1 MNWEVKTMRSVTSYF
16 NRDLLRGALLRTWP
30 LWAAYTLIWLFLL
43 PVTLFIHLSDRHIV
57 YSRPTLSYELLNTGL
72 SSGVM
77 MAAVFGI
84 FFAMA
89 MFAYLTSPRA
99 TNGMHAMPIRREG
112 LFLTHYLAGLFCQVV
127 TLLVSFALAA
137 LVTAAFGVFDGYAVG
152 TGLLLCVLLVLFF
165 YSFGVLCMVCVGQIL
180 AGAVFYGI
188 LNFLFVGMEA
198 LLRSFAGNFLYGYDG
213 RSSAFSTAPL
223 SPLVEIVRSL
233 SVVYVYDDAGTR
245 FGTSYYSMTYDG
257 IDPIG
262 PIGVRVFGLGTLA
275 AYAAA
280 GLVLAALALLLYR
293 KRRSEMTGNTV
304 AIGWLRPVFKYGVA
318 LCSAFSLGQLLSY
331 FVFELTDSTYTAGAL
346 IGTIACM
353 IFAGLIGY
361 YAAEMLLKKSF
372 RVFKTSW
379 KGALATSAVLILI
392 GLSFPLDLTGYQ
404 TRVPEQSDIVSATVN
419 LYGGNVSGS
428 FDLSGQESIALLRD
442 AHCAVIT
449 DKARQTEYNRRYV
462 PFDGDTC
469 TLRIT
474 YELADG
480 TELFRT
486 YDLSIDEAL
495 LSDPSSP
502 ESTLTKLANCTEIT
516 RARVLGGWVPD
527 NLEELRITGGY
538 LNCSYYSDGK
548 YSHSQEAELNAAQ
561 ANSAFTALMQ
571 DCAAGSIESADL
583 FTADENDCEY
593 YLSLE
598 LWYFDPS
605 DNEVRAS
612 AATHAGEDL
621 YNGSFYLRVTPGMVS
636 TLRVLRGLDLIELP

>member
-1 MNWEVKTMRSVTSYF
+1 MRSVTSYF
-16 NRDLLRGALLRTWP
+16 NRELLRGALQRTWP
-30 LWAAYTLIWLFLL
+30 LWAAYTLIWLLLL
-43 PVTLFIHLSDRHIV
+43 PVTLFIRLSDRHIV
-57 YSRPTLSYELLNTGL
+57 YSRPTLSYELLSTGL
-72 SSGVM
+72 PSGAM

-89 MFAYLTSPRA
+89 MFAYLTNSRA

-152 TGLLLCVLLVLFF
+152 MGLLLCVLLVLFF

-188 LNFLFVGMEA
+188 LNFLFVGMEV

-223 SPLVEIVRSL
+223 SPPVEIASSL
-233 SVVYVYDDAGTR
+233 SVSYV
-245 FGTSYYSMTYDG
+245 YDG

-262 PIGVRVFGLGTLA
+262 VRVFHLGTFA

-404 TRVPEQSDIVSATVN
+404 SRVPEQSDIVSATVD

-428 FDLSGQESIALLRD
+428 FNLSGQESIALLRD

-469 TLRIT
+469 MLRIT

-480 TELFRT
+480 TELFRS
-486 YDLSIDEAL
+486 YDLSTDEAL

-502 ESTLTKLANCTEIT
+502 ESALTKLANCTEIT

-527 NLEELRITGGY
+527 HLEELRITGGY

-548 YSHSQEAELNAAQ
+548 YSHNEEAELNAAQ

-571 DCAAGSIESADL
+571 DCDAGSIESADL
-583 FTADENDCEY
+583 FAAEEDDCEY

-605 DNEVRAS
+605 DSEARAS
-612 AATHAGEDL
+612 ATKHTGEEL
-621 YNGSFYLRVTPGMVS
+621 YNGSFYLRVTPDMVS
-636 TLRVLRGLDLIELP
+636 TLRALRGLNLIELP

>member
-1 MNWEVKTMRSVTSYF
+1 MRSVTSYF
-16 NRDLLRGALLRTWP
+16 NRELLRGALQRTWP
-30 LWAAYTLIWLFLL
+30 LWAAYTLIWLLLL
-43 PVTLFIHLSDRHIV
+43 PVTLFIRLSDRHIV
-57 YSRPTLSYELLNTGL
+57 YSRPTLSYELLSTGL
-72 SSGVM
+72 PSGAM

-89 MFAYLTSPRA
+89 MFAYLTNPRA

-152 TGLLLCVLLVLFF
+152 MGLLLCVLLVLFF

-188 LNFLFVGMEA
+188 LNFLFVGMEV

-223 SPLVEIVRSL
+223 SPPVEIASSL
-233 SVVYVYDDAGTR
+233 SVSYV
-245 FGTSYYSMTYDG
+245 YDG

-262 PIGVRVFGLGTLA
+262 VRVFHLGTFA

-404 TRVPEQSDIVSATVN
+404 SRVPEQSDIVSATVN
-419 LYGGNVSGS
+419 LYSGNVSGS
-428 FDLSGQESIALLRD
+428 FNLSGQESIALLRD
-442 AHCAVIT
+442 AHCAIIT

-469 TLRIT
+469 MLRIT

-480 TELFRT
+480 TELFRS

-502 ESTLTKLANCTEIT
+502 ESALTKLANCTEIT

-527 NLEELRITGGY
+527 HLEELRITGGY
-538 LNCSYYSDGK
+538 LNCSYYSDGE
-548 YSHSQEAELNAAQ
+548 YRHNQEAELNAAQ

-571 DCAAGSIESADL
+571 DCDAGSIESADL
-583 FTADENDCEY
+583 FAAEEDDCEY

-605 DNEVRAS
+605 DSEARAS
-612 AATHAGEDL
+612 ATKHTGEEL
-621 YNGSFYLRVTPGMVS
+621 YNGSFYLRVTPDMVS
-636 TLRVLRGLDLIELP
+636 TLRALRGLNLIELP

>member
-404 TRVPEQSDIVSATVN
+404 TRVPEQNDIVSATVN

-605 DNEVRAS
+605 DNEARAS
-612 AATHAGEDL
+612 AAAHAGEDL

>member
-1 MNWEVKTMRSVTSYF
+1 MRSVTSYF
-16 NRDLLRGALLRTWP
+16 NRELLRGALQRTWP
-30 LWAAYTLIWLFLL
+30 LWAAYTLIWLLLL
-43 PVTLFIHLSDRHIV
+43 PVTLFIRLSDRHIV

-72 SSGVM
+72 PTGVM

-89 MFAYLTSPRA
+89 MFAYLTNPRA

-152 TGLLLCVLLVLFF
+152 MGLLLCVLLVLFF

-188 LNFLFVGMEA
+188 LNFLFVGMEV

-223 SPLVEIVRSL
+223 SPPVEIASSL
-233 SVVYVYDDAGTR
+233 SVSYV
-245 FGTSYYSMTYDG
+245 YDG

-262 PIGVRVFGLGTLA
+262 VRVLYLGTFA

-428 FDLSGQESIALLRD
+428 FNLSGQESIALLRD

-462 PFDGDTC
+462 PFNGDTC

-480 TELFRT
+480 TELFRS
-486 YDLSIDEAL
+486 YDLSTDEAL

-502 ESTLTKLANCTEIT
+502 ESALTKLANCTEIT

-527 NLEELRITGGY
+527 HLEELRITGGY

-548 YSHSQEAELNAAQ
+548 YSHNEEAELNAAQ

-571 DCAAGSIESADL
+571 DCDAGSIESADL
-583 FTADENDCEY
+583 FAAEEDDCEY

-605 DNEVRAS
+605 DSEARAS
-612 AATHAGEDL
+612 ATKHTGEEL
-621 YNGSFYLRVTPGMVS
+621 YNGSFYLRVTPDMVS
-636 TLRVLRGLDLIELP
+636 TLRALRGLNLIELP

>member
-1 MNWEVKTMRSVTSYF
+1 MQSVTSYF
-16 NRDLLRGALLRTWP
+16 NRELLRGALQRTWP
-30 LWAAYTLIWLFLL
+30 LWAAYTLIWLLLL
-43 PVTLFIHLSDRHIV
+43 PVTIFIRLSDRHIV
-57 YSRPTLSYELLNTGL
+57 YSRPTLSYELLSTGL
-72 SSGVM
+72 PTGVM

-89 MFAYLTSPRA
+89 MFAYLTNPRA

-152 TGLLLCVLLVLFF
+152 MGLLLCVLLVLFF

-223 SPLVEIVRSL
+223 SPPVEIVSSL
-233 SVVYVYDDAGTR
+233 SVSYV
-245 FGTSYYSMTYDG
+245 YDG

-262 PIGVRVFGLGTLA
+262 VRVFYLGTFV

-428 FDLSGQESIALLRD
+428 FNLSGQESIALLRD

-462 PFDGDTC
+462 PFNGDTC

-480 TELFRT
+480 TELFRS

-502 ESTLTKLANCTEIT
+502 ESALTKLVNCTEIT

-548 YSHSQEAELNAAQ
+548 YSHNEEAELNAAQ

-571 DCAAGSIESADL
+571 DCDAGSIESADL
-583 FTADENDCEY
+583 FAAEEDDCEY

-605 DNEVRAS
+605 DSEARTS
-612 AATHAGEDL
+612 ATKHTGEEL
-621 YNGSFYLRVTPGMVS
+621 YNGSFYLRVTPDMVS
-636 TLRVLRGLDLIELP
+636 TLRALRELNLIELP

>member
-1 MNWEVKTMRSVTSYF
+1 MRSVTSYF
-16 NRDLLRGALLRTWP
+16 NRELLRGALQRTWP
-30 LWAAYTLIWLFLL
+30 LWAAYTLIWLLLL
-43 PVTLFIHLSDRHIV
+43 PVTIFIRLSDRHIV

-72 SSGVM
+72 PTGVM

-89 MFAYLTSPRA
+89 MFAYLTNPRA

-152 TGLLLCVLLVLFF
+152 MGLLLCVLLVLFF

-188 LNFLFVGMEA
+188 LNFLFVGMEV

-223 SPLVEIVRSL
+223 SPPVEIASSL
-233 SVVYVYDDAGTR
+233 SVSYV
-245 FGTSYYSMTYDG
+245 YDG

-262 PIGVRVFGLGTLA
+262 VRVFHLGTFA

-404 TRVPEQSDIVSATVN
+404 SRVPEQSDIVSATVD

-428 FDLSGQESIALLRD
+428 FNLSGQESIALLRD

-462 PFDGDTC
+462 PFNGDTC

-480 TELFRT
+480 TELFRS

-502 ESTLTKLANCTEIT
+502 ESALTKLANCTEIT

-527 NLEELRITGGY
+527 HLEELRITGGY

-571 DCAAGSIESADL
+571 DCDAGSIESADL
-583 FTADENDCEY
+583 FAAEEDDCEY

-605 DNEVRAS
+605 DSEARAS
-612 AATHAGEDL
+612 ATKHTGEEL
-621 YNGSFYLRVTPGMVS
+621 YNSSFYLRVTPDMVS
-636 TLRVLRGLDLIELP
+636 TLRALRGLNLIELP

>member
-1 MNWEVKTMRSVTSYF
+1 MRSVTSYF
-16 NRDLLRGALLRTWP
+16 NRELLRGALQRTWP
-30 LWAAYTLIWLFLL
+30 LWAAYTLIWLLLL
-43 PVTLFIHLSDRHIV
+43 PVTLFIRLSDRHIV
-57 YSRPTLSYELLNTGL
+57 YSRPTLSYELLSTGL
-72 SSGVM
+72 PSGVM

-89 MFAYLTSPRA
+89 MFAYLTNSRA

-152 TGLLLCVLLVLFF
+152 MGLLLCVLLVLFF

-188 LNFLFVGMEA
+188 LNFLFVGMEV

-223 SPLVEIVRSL
+223 SPPVEIASSL
-233 SVVYVYDDAGTR
+233 SVSYV
-245 FGTSYYSMTYDG
+245 YDG

-262 PIGVRVFGLGTLA
+262 VRVFHLGTFA

-318 LCSAFSLGQLLSY
+318 FCSAFSLGQLLSY

-404 TRVPEQSDIVSATVN
+404 SRVPEQSDIVSATVN

-428 FDLSGQESIALLRD
+428 FNLSGQESIALLRD

-469 TLRIT
+469 TIRIT

-480 TELFRT
+480 TELFRS
-486 YDLSIDEAL
+486 YDLSTDEAL

-502 ESTLTKLANCTEIT
+502 ESALTKLANCTEIT

-527 NLEELRITGGY
+527 HLEELRITGGY

-571 DCAAGSIESADL
+571 DCDAGSIESADL
-583 FTADENDCEY
+583 FAAEEDDCEY

-605 DNEVRAS
+605 DSEARAS
-612 AATHAGEDL
+612 ATKHTGEEL
-621 YNGSFYLRVTPGMVS
+621 YNGSFYLRVTPDMVS
-636 TLRVLRGLDLIELP
+636 TLRALRGLNLIELP

>member
-1 MNWEVKTMRSVTSYF
+1 MRSVTSYF
-16 NRDLLRGALLRTWP
+16 NRELLRGALQRTWP
-30 LWAAYTLIWLFLL
+30 LWAAYTLIWLLLL
-43 PVTLFIHLSDRHIV
+43 PVTLFIRLSDRHIV
-57 YSRPTLSYELLNTGL
+57 YSRPTLSYELLSTGL
-72 SSGVM
+72 PFGVM

-89 MFAYLTSPRA
+89 MFAYLTNSRA

-152 TGLLLCVLLVLFF
+152 MGLLLCVLLVLFF

-188 LNFLFVGMEA
+188 LNFLFVGMEV

-223 SPLVEIVRSL
+223 SPPVEIASSL
-233 SVVYVYDDAGTR
+233 SVSYV
-245 FGTSYYSMTYDG
+245 YDG

-262 PIGVRVFGLGTLA
+262 VRVLYLGTFA

-379 KGALATSAVLILI
+379 KGALATSAILILI

-404 TRVPEQSDIVSATVN
+404 TRVPEQSDIVSATVD

-428 FDLSGQESIALLRD
+428 FNLSGQESIALLRD

-469 TLRIT
+469 MLRIT

-480 TELFRT
+480 TELFRS

-502 ESTLTKLANCTEIT
+502 ESALTKLANCTEIT

-527 NLEELRITGGY
+527 HLEELRITGGY

-548 YSHSQEAELNAAQ
+548 YSHNEEAELNAAQ

-571 DCAAGSIESADL
+571 DCDAGSIESADL
-583 FTADENDCEY
+583 FAAEEDDCEY

-605 DNEVRAS
+605 DSEARAS
-612 AATHAGEDL
+612 AAAHAGEDL
-621 YNGSFYLRVTPGMVS
+621 YNGSFYLRVTPDMVS
-636 TLRVLRGLDLIELP
+636 TLRALRGLNLIELP

>member
-1 MNWEVKTMRSVTSYF
+1 MRSVTSYF
-16 NRDLLRGALLRTWP
+16 NRELLRGALQRTWP
-30 LWAAYTLIWLFLL
+30 LWAAYTLIWLLLL
-43 PVTLFIHLSDRHIV
+43 PVTLFIRLSDRHIV
-57 YSRPTLSYELLNTGL
+57 YSRPTLSYELLSTGL
-72 SSGVM
+72 PSGVM

-89 MFAYLTSPRA
+89 MFAYLTNSRA

-152 TGLLLCVLLVLFF
+152 MGLLLCVLLVLFF

-223 SPLVEIVRSL
+223 SPPVEIASSL
-233 SVVYVYDDAGTR
+233 SVSYV
-245 FGTSYYSMTYDG
+245 YDG

-262 PIGVRVFGLGTLA
+262 VRVFHLGTFA

-404 TRVPEQSDIVSATVN
+404 SRVPEQSDIVSATVD

-428 FDLSGQESIALLRD
+428 FNLSGQESIALLRD

-469 TLRIT
+469 MLRIT

-480 TELFRT
+480 TELFRS
-486 YDLSIDEAL
+486 YDLSTDEAL

-502 ESTLTKLANCTEIT
+502 ESALTKLANCTEIT

-527 NLEELRITGGY
+527 HLEELRITGGY

-548 YSHSQEAELNAAQ
+548 YSHNEEAELNAAQ

-571 DCAAGSIESADL
+571 DCDAGSIESADL
-583 FTADENDCEY
+583 FAAEEDDCEY

-605 DNEVRAS
+605 DSEARAS
-612 AATHAGEDL
+612 ATKHTGEEL
-621 YNGSFYLRVTPGMVS
+621 YNGSFYLRVTPDMVS
-636 TLRVLRGLDLIELP
+636 TLRALRGLNLIELP

>member
-1 MNWEVKTMRSVTSYF
+1 MQSVTSYF
-16 NRDLLRGALLRTWP
+16 NRELLRGALQRTWP

-43 PVTLFIHLSDRHIV
+43 PVTIFIRLSDRHIV
-57 YSRPTLSYELLNTGL
+57 YSRPTLSYELLSTGL
-72 SSGVM
+72 PSGAM

-89 MFAYLTSPRA
+89 MFAYLTNSRA

-152 TGLLLCVLLVLFF
+152 MGLLLCVLLVLFF

-188 LNFLFVGMEA
+188 LNFLFVGMEV

-223 SPLVEIVRSL
+223 SPPVEIASSL
-233 SVVYVYDDAGTR
+233 SVSYV
-245 FGTSYYSMTYDG
+245 YDG

-262 PIGVRVFGLGTLA
+262 VRVFHLGTFA

-404 TRVPEQSDIVSATVN
+404 SRVPEQSDIVSATVD

-428 FDLSGQESIALLRD
+428 FNLSGQESIALLRD

-469 TLRIT
+469 MLRIT

-480 TELFRT
+480 TELFRS
-486 YDLSIDEAL
+486 YDLSTDEAL

-502 ESTLTKLANCTEIT
+502 ESALTKLANCTEIT

-527 NLEELRITGGY
+527 HLEELRITGGY

-571 DCAAGSIESADL
+571 DCDAGSIESADL
-583 FTADENDCEY
+583 FAAEEDDCEY

-605 DNEVRAS
+605 DSEARAS
-612 AATHAGEDL
+612 ATKHTGEEL
-621 YNGSFYLRVTPGMVS
+621 YNGSFYLRVTPDMVS
-636 TLRVLRGLDLIELP
+636 TLRALRGLNLIELP

>member
-1 MNWEVKTMRSVTSYF
+1 MRSVTSYF
-16 NRDLLRGALLRTWP
+16 NRELLRGALQRTWP
-30 LWAAYTLIWLFLL
+30 LWAAYTLIWLLLL
-43 PVTLFIHLSDRHIV
+43 PVTLFIRLSDRHIV
-57 YSRPTLSYELLNTGL
+57 YSRPTLSYELLSTGL
-72 SSGVM
+72 PSGVM

-89 MFAYLTSPRA
+89 MFAYLTNPRA

-152 TGLLLCVLLVLFF
+152 MGLLLCVLLVLFF

-223 SPLVEIVRSL
+223 SPPVEIASSL
-233 SVVYVYDDAGTR
+233 SVSYV
-245 FGTSYYSMTYDG
+245 YDG

-262 PIGVRVFGLGTLA
+262 VRVFHLGTFA

-404 TRVPEQSDIVSATVN
+404 SRVPEQSDIVSATVD

-428 FDLSGQESIALLRD
+428 FNLSGQESIALLRD

-469 TLRIT
+469 MLRIT

-480 TELFRT
+480 TELFRS

-502 ESTLTKLANCTEIT
+502 ESALTKLANCTEIT

-527 NLEELRITGGY
+527 HLEELRITGGY

-548 YSHSQEAELNAAQ
+548 YSHNEEAELNAAQ

-571 DCAAGSIESADL
+571 DCDAGSIESADL
-583 FTADENDCEY
+583 FAAEEDDCEY

-605 DNEVRAS
+605 DSEARAS
-612 AATHAGEDL
+612 ATKHTGEEL
-621 YNGSFYLRVTPGMVS
+621 YNGSFYLRVTPDMVS
-636 TLRVLRGLDLIELP
+636 TLRALRGLNLIELP

>member
-1 MNWEVKTMRSVTSYF
+1 MRSVTSYF
-16 NRDLLRGALLRTWP
+16 NRELLRGALQRTWP
-30 LWAAYTLIWLFLL
+30 LWAAYTLIWLLLL
-43 PVTLFIHLSDRHIV
+43 PVTLFIRLSDRHIV
-57 YSRPTLSYELLNTGL
+57 YSRPTLSYELLSTGL
-72 SSGVM
+72 PSGAM

-89 MFAYLTSPRA
+89 MFAYLTNSRA

-152 TGLLLCVLLVLFF
+152 MGLLLCVLLVLFF

-188 LNFLFVGMEA
+188 LNFLFVGMEV

-223 SPLVEIVRSL
+223 SPPVEIASSL
-233 SVVYVYDDAGTR
+233 SVSYV
-245 FGTSYYSMTYDG
+245 YDG

-262 PIGVRVFGLGTLA
+262 VRVFHLGTFA

-318 LCSAFSLGQLLSY
+318 FCSAFSLGQLLSY

-428 FDLSGQESIALLRD
+428 FNLSGQESIALLRD

-469 TLRIT
+469 MLRIT

-480 TELFRT
+480 TELFRS
-486 YDLSIDEAL
+486 YDLSTDEAL

-502 ESTLTKLANCTEIT
+502 ESALTKLANCTEIT

-527 NLEELRITGGY
+527 HLEELRITGGY

-571 DCAAGSIESADL
+571 DCDAGSIESADL
-583 FTADENDCEY
+583 FAAEEDDCEY

-605 DNEVRAS
+605 DSEARAS
-612 AATHAGEDL
+612 ATKHTGEEL
-621 YNGSFYLRVTPGMVS
+621 YNGSFYLRVTPDMVS
-636 TLRVLRGLDLIELP
+636 TLRALRGLNLIELP

>member
-1 MNWEVKTMRSVTSYF
+1 MRSVTSYF
-16 NRDLLRGALLRTWP
+16 NRELLRGALQRTWP
-30 LWAAYTLIWLFLL
+30 LWAAYTLIWLLLL
-43 PVTLFIHLSDRHIV
+43 PVTIFIRLSDRHIV
-57 YSRPTLSYELLNTGL
+57 YSRPTLSYELLSTGL
-72 SSGVM
+72 PSGAM

-89 MFAYLTSPRA
+89 MFAYLTNSRA

-152 TGLLLCVLLVLFF
+152 MGLLLCVLLVLFF

-223 SPLVEIVRSL
+223 SPPVEIASSL
-233 SVVYVYDDAGTR
+233 SVSYV
-245 FGTSYYSMTYDG
+245 YDG

-262 PIGVRVFGLGTLA
+262 VRVLYLGTFA

-318 LCSAFSLGQLLSY
+318 FCSAFSLGQLLSY

-404 TRVPEQSDIVSATVN
+404 SRVPEQSDIVSATVD

-428 FDLSGQESIALLRD
+428 FNLSGQESIALLRD

-462 PFDGDTC
+462 PFNGDTC

-480 TELFRT
+480 TELFRS

-502 ESTLTKLANCTEIT
+502 ESALTKLANCTEIT

-527 NLEELRITGGY
+527 HLEELRITGGY

-548 YSHSQEAELNAAQ
+548 YSHNEEAELNAAQ

-571 DCAAGSIESADL
+571 DCDAGSIESADL
-583 FTADENDCEY
+583 FAAEEDDCEY

-605 DNEVRAS
+605 DSEARAS
-612 AATHAGEDL
+612 ATKHTGEEL
-621 YNGSFYLRVTPGMVS
+621 YNGSFYLRVTPDMVS
-636 TLRVLRGLDLIELP
+636 TLRALRGLNLIELP

>member
-1 MNWEVKTMRSVTSYF
+1 MRSVTSYF
-16 NRDLLRGALLRTWP
+16 NRELLRGALQRTWP
-30 LWAAYTLIWLFLL
+30 LWAAYTLIWLLLL
-43 PVTLFIHLSDRHIV
+43 PVTLFIRLSDRHIV
-57 YSRPTLSYELLNTGL
+57 YSRPTLSYELLSTGL
-72 SSGVM
+72 PSGAM

-89 MFAYLTSPRA
+89 MFAYLTNSRA

-152 TGLLLCVLLVLFF
+152 MGLLLCVLLVLFF

-188 LNFLFVGMEA
+188 LNFLFVGMEV

-223 SPLVEIVRSL
+223 SPPVEIASSL
-233 SVVYVYDDAGTR
+233 SVSYV
-245 FGTSYYSMTYDG
+245 YDG

-262 PIGVRVFGLGTLA
+262 VRVFHLGTFA

-318 LCSAFSLGQLLSY
+318 FCSAFSLGQLLSY

-404 TRVPEQSDIVSATVN
+404 SRVPEQSDIVSATVD

-428 FDLSGQESIALLRD
+428 FNLSGQESIALLRD

-462 PFDGDTC
+462 PFNGDTC

-480 TELFRT
+480 TELFRS
-486 YDLSIDEAL
+486 YDLSTDEAL

-502 ESTLTKLANCTEIT
+502 ESALTKLANCTEIT

-527 NLEELRITGGY
+527 HLEELRITGGY

-571 DCAAGSIESADL
+571 DCDAGSIESADL
-583 FTADENDCEY
+583 FAAEEDDCEY

-605 DNEVRAS
+605 DSEARAS
-612 AATHAGEDL
+612 ATKHTGEEL
-621 YNGSFYLRVTPGMVS
+621 YNGSFYLRVTPDMVS
-636 TLRVLRGLDLIELP
+636 TLRALRGLNLIELP

>member
-1 MNWEVKTMRSVTSYF
+1 MRSVTSYF

-89 MFAYLTSPRA
+89 MFAYLTNSRA

-152 TGLLLCVLLVLFF
+152 MGLLLCVLLVLFF

-188 LNFLFVGMEA
+188 LNFLFVGMEV

-223 SPLVEIVRSL
+223 SPPVEIASSL
-233 SVVYVYDDAGTR
+233 SVSYV
-245 FGTSYYSMTYDG
+245 YDG

-262 PIGVRVFGLGTLA
+262 VRVFHLGTFA

-404 TRVPEQSDIVSATVN
+404 TRVPEQNDIVSATVN

-428 FDLSGQESIALLRD
+428 FNLSGQESIALLRD

-462 PFDGDTC
+462 PFNGDTC

-480 TELFRT
+480 TELFRS
-486 YDLSIDEAL
+486 YDLSTDEAL

-502 ESTLTKLANCTEIT
+502 ESALTKLANCTEIT

-527 NLEELRITGGY
+527 HLEELRITGGY

-548 YSHSQEAELNAAQ
+548 YSHNEEAELNAAQ

-571 DCAAGSIESADL
+571 DCDAGSIESADL
-583 FTADENDCEY
+583 FAAEEDDCEY

-605 DNEVRAS
+605 DSEARAS
-612 AATHAGEDL
+612 ATKHTGEEL
-621 YNGSFYLRVTPGMVS
+621 YNGSFYLRVTPDMVS
-636 TLRVLRGLDLIELP
+636 TLRALRGLNLIELP

>member
-1 MNWEVKTMRSVTSYF
+1 MRSVTSYF
-16 NRDLLRGALLRTWP
+16 NRELLRGALQRTWP
-30 LWAAYTLIWLFLL
+30 LWAAYTLIWLLLL
-43 PVTLFIHLSDRHIV
+43 PVTLFIRLSDRHIV
-57 YSRPTLSYELLNTGL
+57 YSRPTLSYELLSTGL
-72 SSGVM
+72 PSGVM

-89 MFAYLTSPRA
+89 MFAYLTNSRA

-152 TGLLLCVLLVLFF
+152 MGLLLCVLLVLFF

-188 LNFLFVGMEA
+188 LNFLFVGMEV

-223 SPLVEIVRSL
+223 SPPVEIASSL
-233 SVVYVYDDAGTR
+233 SVSYV
-245 FGTSYYSMTYDG
+245 YDG

-262 PIGVRVFGLGTLA
+262 VRVFHLGTFA

-404 TRVPEQSDIVSATVN
+404 TRVPEQSDIVSATVD

-428 FDLSGQESIALLRD
+428 FNLSGQESIALLRD

-469 TLRIT
+469 MLRIT

-480 TELFRT
+480 TELFRS
-486 YDLSIDEAL
+486 YDLSTDEAL

-502 ESTLTKLANCTEIT
+502 ESALTKLANCTEIT

-527 NLEELRITGGY
+527 HLEELRITGGY

-571 DCAAGSIESADL
+571 DCDAGSIESADL
-583 FTADENDCEY
+583 FAAEEDDCEY

-605 DNEVRAS
+605 DSEARAS
-612 AATHAGEDL
+612 ATKHTGEEL
-621 YNGSFYLRVTPGMVS
+621 YNGSFYLRVTPDMVS
-636 TLRVLRGLDLIELP
+636 TLRALRGLNLIELP

>member
-1 MNWEVKTMRSVTSYF
+1 MRSVTSYF
-16 NRDLLRGALLRTWP
+16 NRELLRGALQRTWP
-30 LWAAYTLIWLFLL
+30 LWAAYTLIWLLLL
-43 PVTLFIHLSDRHIV
+43 PVTIFIRLSDRHIV

-72 SSGVM
+72 PTGVM

-233 SVVYVYDDAGTR
+233 SVVYVHDDAGTR

-428 FDLSGQESIALLRD
+428 FDLIGQESIALLRD

>member
-1 MNWEVKTMRSVTSYF
+1 MRSVTSYF
-16 NRDLLRGALLRTWP
+16 NRELLRGALQRTWP
-30 LWAAYTLIWLFLL
+30 LWAAYTLIWLLLL
-43 PVTLFIHLSDRHIV
+43 PVTIFIRLSDRHIV
-57 YSRPTLSYELLNTGL
+57 YSRPTLSYELLSTGL
-72 SSGVM
+72 PSGAM

-89 MFAYLTSPRA
+89 MFAYLTNSRA

-152 TGLLLCVLLVLFF
+152 MGLLLCVLLVLFF

-188 LNFLFVGMEA
+188 LNFLFVGMEV

-223 SPLVEIVRSL
+223 SPPVEIASSL
-233 SVVYVYDDAGTR
+233 SVSYV
-245 FGTSYYSMTYDG
+245 YDG

-262 PIGVRVFGLGTLA
+262 VRVFHLGTFA

-404 TRVPEQSDIVSATVN
+404 SRVPEQGDIVSATVD

-428 FDLSGQESIALLRD
+428 FNLSGQESIALLRD

-462 PFDGDTC
+462 PFNGDTC

-480 TELFRT
+480 TELFRS
-486 YDLSIDEAL
+486 YDLSTDEAL

-502 ESTLTKLANCTEIT
+502 ESALTKLANCTEIT

-527 NLEELRITGGY
+527 HLEELRITGGY

-548 YSHSQEAELNAAQ
+548 YSHNEEAELNAAQ

-571 DCAAGSIESADL
+571 DCDAGSIESADL
-583 FTADENDCEY
+583 FAAEEDDCEY

-605 DNEVRAS
+605 DSEARAS
-612 AATHAGEDL
+612 ATKHTGEEL
-621 YNGSFYLRVTPGMVS
+621 YNGSFYLRVTPDMVS
-636 TLRVLRGLDLIELP
+636 TLRALRGLNLIELP

>member
-1 MNWEVKTMRSVTSYF
+1 MQSVTSYF
-16 NRDLLRGALLRTWP
+16 NRELLRGALQRTWP

-43 PVTLFIHLSDRHIV
+43 PVTLFIRLSDRHIV
-57 YSRPTLSYELLNTGL
+57 YSRPTLSYELLSTGL
-72 SSGVM
+72 PSGVM

-89 MFAYLTSPRA
+89 MFAYLTNPRA

-152 TGLLLCVLLVLFF
+152 MGLLLCVLLVLFF

-223 SPLVEIVRSL
+223 SPPVEIASSL
-233 SVVYVYDDAGTR
+233 SVSYV
-245 FGTSYYSMTYDG
+245 YDG

-262 PIGVRVFGLGTLA
+262 VRVFHLGTFA

-404 TRVPEQSDIVSATVN
+404 SRVPEQSDIVSATVD

-428 FDLSGQESIALLRD
+428 FNLSGQESIALLRD

-469 TLRIT
+469 MLRIT

-480 TELFRT
+480 TELFRS
-486 YDLSIDEAL
+486 YDLSTDEAL

-502 ESTLTKLANCTEIT
+502 ESALTKLANCTEIT

-527 NLEELRITGGY
+527 HLEELRITGGY

-571 DCAAGSIESADL
+571 DCDAGSIESADL
-583 FTADENDCEY
+583 FAAEEDDCEY

-605 DNEVRAS
+605 DSEARAS
-612 AATHAGEDL
+612 ATKHTGEEL
-621 YNGSFYLRVTPGMVS
+621 YNGSFYLRVTPDMVS
-636 TLRVLRGLDLIELP
+636 TLRALRGLNLIELP

>member
-1 MNWEVKTMRSVTSYF
+1 MRSVTSYF
-16 NRDLLRGALLRTWP
+16 NRELLRGTLQRTWP
-30 LWAAYTLIWLFLL
+30 LWAAYTLIWLLLL
-43 PVTLFIHLSDRHIV
+43 PVTIFIRLSDQHIV
-57 YSRPTLSYELLNTGL
+57 YSRPTLSYELLSTGL
-72 SSGVM
+72 PSGVM

-89 MFAYLTSPRA
+89 MFAYLTNSRA

-152 TGLLLCVLLVLFF
+152 MGLLLCVLLVLFF

-188 LNFLFVGMEA
+188 LNFLFVGMEV

-223 SPLVEIVRSL
+223 SPPVEIASSL
-233 SVVYVYDDAGTR
+233 SVSYV
-245 FGTSYYSMTYDG
+245 YDG

-262 PIGVRVFGLGTLA
+262 VRVFHLGTFA

-404 TRVPEQSDIVSATVN
+404 SRVPEQSDIVSATVD

-428 FDLSGQESIALLRD
+428 FNLSGQESIALLRD

-480 TELFRT
+480 TELFRS
-486 YDLSIDEAL
+486 YDLSTDEAL

-502 ESTLTKLANCTEIT
+502 ESALTKLANCTEIT

-527 NLEELRITGGY
+527 HLEELRITGGY

-571 DCAAGSIESADL
+571 DCDAGSIESADL
-583 FTADENDCEY
+583 FAAEEDDCEY

-605 DNEVRAS
+605 DSEARAS
-612 AATHAGEDL
+612 ATKHTGEEL
-621 YNGSFYLRVTPGMVS
+621 YNGSFYLRVTPDLVS
-636 TLRVLRGLDLIELP
+636 TLRALRGLNLIELP

>member
-1 MNWEVKTMRSVTSYF
+1 MRSVTSYF
-16 NRDLLRGALLRTWP
+16 NRELLRGALQRTWP
-30 LWAAYTLIWLFLL
+30 LWAAYTLIWLLLL
-43 PVTLFIHLSDRHIV
+43 PVTIFIRLSDRHIV
-57 YSRPTLSYELLNTGL
+57 YSRPTLSYELLSTGL
-72 SSGVM
+72 PSGVM

-89 MFAYLTSPRA
+89 MFAYLTNSRA

-152 TGLLLCVLLVLFF
+152 MGLLLCVLLVLFF

-188 LNFLFVGMEA
+188 LNFLFVGMEV

-223 SPLVEIVRSL
+223 SPPVEIASSL
-233 SVVYVYDDAGTR
+233 SVSYV
-245 FGTSYYSMTYDG
+245 YDG

-262 PIGVRVFGLGTLA
+262 VRVFHLGTFA

-404 TRVPEQSDIVSATVN
+404 SRVPEQSDIVSATVD

-428 FDLSGQESIALLRD
+428 FNLSGQESIALLRD

-469 TLRIT
+469 MLRIT

-480 TELFRT
+480 TELFRS

-502 ESTLTKLANCTEIT
+502 ESALTKLANCTEIT

-527 NLEELRITGGY
+527 HLEELRITGGY

-548 YSHSQEAELNAAQ
+548 YSHNEEAELNAAQ

-571 DCAAGSIESADL
+571 DCDAGSIESADL
-583 FTADENDCEY
+583 FAAEEDDCEY

-605 DNEVRAS
+605 DSEARAS
-612 AATHAGEDL
+612 ATKHTGEEL
-621 YNGSFYLRVTPGMVS
+621 YNGSFYLRVTPDMVS
-636 TLRVLRGLDLIELP
+636 TLRALRGLNLIELP

>member
-1 MNWEVKTMRSVTSYF
+1 MRSVTSYF
-16 NRDLLRGALLRTWP
+16 NRELLRGALQRTWP
-30 LWAAYTLIWLFLL
+30 LWAAYTLIWLLLL
-43 PVTLFIHLSDRHIV
+43 PVTIFIRLSDRHIV
-57 YSRPTLSYELLNTGL
+57 YSRPTLSYELLSTGL
-72 SSGVM
+72 PTGVM

-188 LNFLFVGMEA
+188 LNFLFVGMEV

-223 SPLVEIVRSL
+223 SPPVEIASSL
-233 SVVYVYDDAGTR
+233 SVSYV
-245 FGTSYYSMTYDG
+245 YDG

-262 PIGVRVFGLGTLA
+262 VRVLYLGTFA

-280 GLVLAALALLLYR
+280 GLVLAAFALLLYR

-404 TRVPEQSDIVSATVN
+404 TRVPEQNDIVSATVN

-502 ESTLTKLANCTEIT
+502 ESALTKLANCTEIT

-605 DNEVRAS
+605 DNEARAS
-612 AATHAGEDL
+612 ATKHTGEEL
-621 YNGSFYLRVTPGMVS
+621 YNGSFYLRVTPDMVS
-636 TLRVLRGLDLIELP
+636 TLRALRGLNLIELP

>member
-1 MNWEVKTMRSVTSYF
+1 MRSVTSYF
-16 NRDLLRGALLRTWP
+16 NRELLRGALQRTWP
-30 LWAAYTLIWLFLL
+30 LWAAYTLIWLLLL
-43 PVTLFIHLSDRHIV
+43 PVTLFIRLSDRHIV

-72 SSGVM
+72 PTGVM

-89 MFAYLTSPRA
+89 MFAYLTNSRA

-152 TGLLLCVLLVLFF
+152 MGLLLCVLLVLFF

-188 LNFLFVGMEA
+188 LNFLFVGMEV

-223 SPLVEIVRSL
+223 SPPVEIASSL
-233 SVVYVYDDAGTR
+233 SVSYV
-245 FGTSYYSMTYDG
+245 YDG

-262 PIGVRVFGLGTLA
+262 VRVFHLGTFA

-404 TRVPEQSDIVSATVN
+404 SRVPEQGDIVSATVD

-428 FDLSGQESIALLRD
+428 FNLSGQESIALLRD

-469 TLRIT
+469 MLRIT

-480 TELFRT
+480 TELFRS

-502 ESTLTKLANCTEIT
+502 ESALTKLANCTEIT

-527 NLEELRITGGY
+527 HLEELRITGGY

-571 DCAAGSIESADL
+571 DCDAGSIESADL
-583 FTADENDCEY
+583 FAAEEDDCEY

-605 DNEVRAS
+605 DSEARAS
-612 AATHAGEDL
+612 ATKHTGEEL
-621 YNGSFYLRVTPGMVS
+621 YNGSFYLRVTPDMVS
-636 TLRVLRGLDLIELP
+636 TLRALRGLNLIELP

>member
-1 MNWEVKTMRSVTSYF
+1 MRSVTSYF
-16 NRDLLRGALLRTWP
+16 NRELLRGALQRTWP
-30 LWAAYTLIWLFLL
+30 LWAAYTLIWLLLL
-43 PVTLFIHLSDRHIV
+43 PVTLFIRLSDRHIV
-57 YSRPTLSYELLNTGL
+57 YSRPTLSYELLSTGL
-72 SSGVM
+72 PSGAM

-89 MFAYLTSPRA
+89 MFAYLTNPRA

-152 TGLLLCVLLVLFF
+152 MGLLLCVLLVLFF

-188 LNFLFVGMEA
+188 LNFLFVGMEV

-223 SPLVEIVRSL
+223 SPPVEIASSL
-233 SVVYVYDDAGTR
+233 SVSYV
-245 FGTSYYSMTYDG
+245 YDG

-262 PIGVRVFGLGTLA
+262 VRVFHLGTFA

-361 YAAEMLLKKSF
+361 YVAEMLLKKSF

-404 TRVPEQSDIVSATVN
+404 TRVPEQSDIVSATVD

-428 FDLSGQESIALLRD
+428 FNLSGQESIALLRD

-469 TLRIT
+469 MLRIT

-480 TELFRT
+480 TELFRS
-486 YDLSIDEAL
+486 YDLSTDEAL

-502 ESTLTKLANCTEIT
+502 ESALTKLANCTEIT

-527 NLEELRITGGY
+527 HLEELRITGGY

-548 YSHSQEAELNAAQ
+548 YSHNEEAELNAAQ

-571 DCAAGSIESADL
+571 DCDAGSIESADL
-583 FTADENDCEY
+583 FAAEEDDCEY

-605 DNEVRAS
+605 DSEARAS
-612 AATHAGEDL
+612 ATKHTGEEL
-621 YNGSFYLRVTPGMVS
+621 YNGSFYLRVTPDMVS
-636 TLRVLRGLDLIELP
+636 TLRALRGLNLIELP

>member
-1 MNWEVKTMRSVTSYF
+1 MQSVTSYF
-16 NRDLLRGALLRTWP
+16 NRELLRGALQRTWP
-30 LWAAYTLIWLFLL
+30 LWAAYTLIWLLLL
-43 PVTLFIHLSDRHIV
+43 PVTIFIRLSDRHIV
-57 YSRPTLSYELLNTGL
+57 YSRPTLSYELLSTGL
-72 SSGVM
+72 PTGVM

-89 MFAYLTSPRA
+89 MFAYLTNPRA

-152 TGLLLCVLLVLFF
+152 MGLLLCVLLVLFF

-188 LNFLFVGMEA
+188 LNFLFVGMEV

-223 SPLVEIVRSL
+223 SPPVEIASSL
-233 SVVYVYDDAGTR
+233 SVSYV
-245 FGTSYYSMTYDG
+245 YDG

-262 PIGVRVFGLGTLA
+262 VRVFHLGTFA

-404 TRVPEQSDIVSATVN
+404 SRVPEQGDIVSATVD

-428 FDLSGQESIALLRD
+428 FNLSGQESIALLRD

-462 PFDGDTC
+462 PFNGDTC
-469 TLRIT
+469 MLRIT

-480 TELFRT
+480 TELFRS

-502 ESTLTKLANCTEIT
+502 ESALTKLANCTEIT

-527 NLEELRITGGY
+527 HLEELRITGGY

-548 YSHSQEAELNAAQ
+548 YSHNEEAELNAAQ

-571 DCAAGSIESADL
+571 DCDAGSIESADL
-583 FTADENDCEY
+583 FAAEEDDCEY

-605 DNEVRAS
+605 DSEARAS
-612 AATHAGEDL
+612 ATKHTGEEL
-621 YNGSFYLRVTPGMVS
+621 YNGSFYLRVTPDMVS
-636 TLRVLRGLDLIELP
+636 TLRALRGLNLIELP

>member
-1 MNWEVKTMRSVTSYF
+1 MQSVTSYF
-16 NRDLLRGALLRTWP
+16 NRELLRGALQRTWP
-30 LWAAYTLIWLFLL
+30 LWAAYTLIWLLLL
-43 PVTLFIHLSDRHIV
+43 PVTLFIRLSDRHIV
-57 YSRPTLSYELLNTGL
+57 YSRPTLSYELLSTGL
-72 SSGVM
+72 PTGVM

-89 MFAYLTSPRA
+89 MFAYLTNSRA

-152 TGLLLCVLLVLFF
+152 MGLLLCVLLVLFF

-188 LNFLFVGMEA
+188 LNFLFVGMEV

-223 SPLVEIVRSL
+223 SPPVEIASSL
-233 SVVYVYDDAGTR
+233 SVSYV
-245 FGTSYYSMTYDG
+245 YDG

-262 PIGVRVFGLGTLA
+262 VRVLYLGTFA

-404 TRVPEQSDIVSATVN
+404 SRVPEQSDIVSATVD

-428 FDLSGQESIALLRD
+428 FNLSGQESIALLRD

-469 TLRIT
+469 MLRIT

-480 TELFRT
+480 TELFRS
-486 YDLSIDEAL
+486 YDLSTDEAL

-502 ESTLTKLANCTEIT
+502 ESALTKLANCTEIT

-527 NLEELRITGGY
+527 HLEELRITGGY

-548 YSHSQEAELNAAQ
+548 YSHNEEAELNAAQ

-571 DCAAGSIESADL
+571 DCDAGSIESADL
-583 FTADENDCEY
+583 FAAEEDDCEY

-605 DNEVRAS
+605 DSEARAS
-612 AATHAGEDL
+612 ATKHTGEEL
-621 YNGSFYLRVTPGMVS
+621 YNGSFYLRVTPDMVS
-636 TLRVLRGLDLIELP
+636 TLRALRGLNLIELP

>member
-1 MNWEVKTMRSVTSYF
+1 MRSVTSYF
-16 NRDLLRGALLRTWP
+16 NRELLRGALQRTWP
-30 LWAAYTLIWLFLL
+30 LWAAYTLIWLLLL
-43 PVTLFIHLSDRHIV
+43 PVTIFIRLSDRHIV
-57 YSRPTLSYELLNTGL
+57 YSRPTLSYELLSTGL
-72 SSGVM
+72 PSGAM

-89 MFAYLTSPRA
+89 MFAYLTNSRA

-152 TGLLLCVLLVLFF
+152 MGLLLCVLLVLFF

-223 SPLVEIVRSL
+223 SPPVEIASSL
-233 SVVYVYDDAGTR
+233 SVSYV
-245 FGTSYYSMTYDG
+245 YDG

-262 PIGVRVFGLGTLA
+262 VRVLYLGTFA

-404 TRVPEQSDIVSATVN
+404 SRVPEQSDIVSATVD

-428 FDLSGQESIALLRD
+428 FNLSGQESIALLRD

-462 PFDGDTC
+462 PFNGDTC

-480 TELFRT
+480 TELFRS

-502 ESTLTKLANCTEIT
+502 ESALTKLANCTEIT

-527 NLEELRITGGY
+527 HLEELRITGGY

-548 YSHSQEAELNAAQ
+548 YSHNEEAELNAAQ

-571 DCAAGSIESADL
+571 DCDAGSIESADL
-583 FTADENDCEY
+583 FAAEEDDCEY

-605 DNEVRAS
+605 DSEARAS
-612 AATHAGEDL
+612 ATKHTGEEL
-621 YNGSFYLRVTPGMVS
+621 YNGSFYLRVTPDMVS
-636 TLRVLRGLDLIELP
+636 TLRALRGLNLIELP

>member
-1 MNWEVKTMRSVTSYF
+1 MRSVTSYF
-16 NRDLLRGALLRTWP
+16 NRELLRGALQRTWP
-30 LWAAYTLIWLFLL
+30 LWAAYTLIWLLLL
-43 PVTLFIHLSDRHIV
+43 PVTLFIRLSDRHIV
-57 YSRPTLSYELLNTGL
+57 YSRPTLSYELLSTGL
-72 SSGVM
+72 PSGVM

-89 MFAYLTSPRA
+89 MFAYLTNSRA

-152 TGLLLCVLLVLFF
+152 MGLLLCVLLVLFF

-223 SPLVEIVRSL
+223 SPPVEIASSL
-233 SVVYVYDDAGTR
+233 SVSYV
-245 FGTSYYSMTYDG
+245 YDG

-262 PIGVRVFGLGTLA
+262 VRVLYLGTFA

-404 TRVPEQSDIVSATVN
+404 SRVPEQSDIVSATVD

-428 FDLSGQESIALLRD
+428 FNLSGQESIALLRD

-462 PFDGDTC
+462 PFNGDTC

-480 TELFRT
+480 TELFRS
-486 YDLSIDEAL
+486 YDLSFDEAL

-502 ESTLTKLANCTEIT
+502 ESALTKLANCTEIT

-527 NLEELRITGGY
+527 HLEELRITGGY

-571 DCAAGSIESADL
+571 DCDAGSIESADL
-583 FTADENDCEY
+583 FAAEEDDCEY

-605 DNEVRAS
+605 DSEARAS
-612 AATHAGEDL
+612 ATKHTGEEL
-621 YNGSFYLRVTPGMVS
+621 YNGSFYLRVTPDMVS
-636 TLRVLRGLDLIELP
+636 TLRALRGLNLIELP

>member
-1 MNWEVKTMRSVTSYF
+1 MRSVTSYF
-16 NRDLLRGALLRTWP
+16 NRELLRGALQRTWP
-30 LWAAYTLIWLFLL
+30 LWAAYTLIWLLLL
-43 PVTLFIHLSDRHIV
+43 PVTLFIRLSDRHIV
-57 YSRPTLSYELLNTGL
+57 YSRPTLSYELLSTGL
-72 SSGVM
+72 PSGAM

-89 MFAYLTSPRA
+89 MFAYLTNPRA

-152 TGLLLCVLLVLFF
+152 MGLLLCVLLVLFF

-188 LNFLFVGMEA
+188 LNFLFVGMEV

-223 SPLVEIVRSL
+223 SPPVEIASSL
-233 SVVYVYDDAGTR
+233 SVSYV
-245 FGTSYYSMTYDG
+245 YDG

-262 PIGVRVFGLGTLA
+262 VRVFHLGTFA

-404 TRVPEQSDIVSATVN
+404 SRVPEQSDIVSATVD

-428 FDLSGQESIALLRD
+428 FNLSGQESIALLRD

-462 PFDGDTC
+462 PFNGDTC

-480 TELFRT
+480 TELFRS

-502 ESTLTKLANCTEIT
+502 ESALTKLANCTEIT

-527 NLEELRITGGY
+527 HLEELRITGGY

-571 DCAAGSIESADL
+571 DCDAGSIESADL
-583 FTADENDCEY
+583 FAAEEDDCEY

-605 DNEVRAS
+605 DSEARAS
-612 AATHAGEDL
+612 ATKHTGEEL
-621 YNGSFYLRVTPGMVS
+621 YNGSFYLRVTPDMVS
-636 TLRVLRGLDLIELP
+636 TLRALRGLNLIELP

>member
-1 MNWEVKTMRSVTSYF
+1 MRSVTSYF
-16 NRDLLRGALLRTWP
+16 NRELLRGALQRTWP
-30 LWAAYTLIWLFLL
+30 LWAAYTLIWLLLL
-43 PVTLFIHLSDRHIV
+43 PVTLFIRLSDRHIV
-57 YSRPTLSYELLNTGL
+57 YSRPTLSYELLSTGL
-72 SSGVM
+72 PSGAM

-89 MFAYLTSPRA
+89 MFAYLTNPRA

-152 TGLLLCVLLVLFF
+152 MGLLLCVLLVLFF

-223 SPLVEIVRSL
+223 SPPVEIASSL
-233 SVVYVYDDAGTR
+233 SVSYV
-245 FGTSYYSMTYDG
+245 YDG

-262 PIGVRVFGLGTLA
+262 VRVLYLGTFA

-379 KGALATSAVLILI
+379 KGALATSAILILI

-404 TRVPEQSDIVSATVN
+404 TRVPEQSDIVSATVD

-428 FDLSGQESIALLRD
+428 FNLSGQESIALLRD

-469 TLRIT
+469 MLRIT

-480 TELFRT
+480 TELFRS

-502 ESTLTKLANCTEIT
+502 ESALTKLANCTEIT

-527 NLEELRITGGY
+527 HLEELRITGGY

-571 DCAAGSIESADL
+571 DCDAGSIESADL
-583 FTADENDCEY
+583 FAAEEDDCEY

-605 DNEVRAS
+605 DSEARAS
-612 AATHAGEDL
+612 ATKHTGEEL
-621 YNGSFYLRVTPGMVS
+621 YNGSFYLRVTPDMVS
-636 TLRVLRGLDLIELP
+636 TLRALRGLNLIELP

>member
-1 MNWEVKTMRSVTSYF
+1 MRSVTSYF
-16 NRDLLRGALLRTWP
+16 NRELLRGALQRTWP
-30 LWAAYTLIWLFLL
+30 LWAAYTLIWLLLL
-43 PVTLFIHLSDRHIV
+43 PVTLFIRLSDRHIV
-57 YSRPTLSYELLNTGL
+57 YSRPTLSYELLSTGL
-72 SSGVM
+72 PSGAM

-89 MFAYLTSPRA
+89 MFAYLTNSRA

-152 TGLLLCVLLVLFF
+152 MGLLLCVLLVLFF

-188 LNFLFVGMEA
+188 LNFLFVGMEV

-223 SPLVEIVRSL
+223 SPPVEIASSL
-233 SVVYVYDDAGTR
+233 SVSYV
-245 FGTSYYSMTYDG
+245 YDG

-262 PIGVRVFGLGTLA
+262 VRVLYLGTFA

-404 TRVPEQSDIVSATVN
+404 TRVPEQSDIVSATVD

-428 FDLSGQESIALLRD
+428 FNLSGQESIALLRD

-474 YELADG
+474 YGLADG
-480 TELFRT
+480 TELFRS

-502 ESTLTKLANCTEIT
+502 ESALTKLVNCTEIT

-527 NLEELRITGGY
+527 HLEELRITGGY

-548 YSHSQEAELNAAQ
+548 YSHNEEAELNAAQ

-571 DCAAGSIESADL
+571 DCDAGSIESADL
-583 FTADENDCEY
+583 FAAEEDDCEY

-605 DNEVRAS
+605 DSEARAS
-612 AATHAGEDL
+612 ATKHTGEEL
-621 YNGSFYLRVTPGMVS
+621 YNGSFYLRVTPDMVS
-636 TLRVLRGLDLIELP
+636 TLRALRGLNLIELP

>member
-1 MNWEVKTMRSVTSYF
+1 MRSVTSYF
-16 NRDLLRGALLRTWP
+16 NRELLRGALQRTWP

-43 PVTLFIHLSDRHIV
+43 PVTLFIRLSDRHIV

-72 SSGVM
+72 PTGVM

-89 MFAYLTSPRA
+89 MFAYLTNPRA

-152 TGLLLCVLLVLFF
+152 MGLLLCVLLVLFF

-188 LNFLFVGMEA
+188 LNFLFVGMEV

-223 SPLVEIVRSL
+223 SPPVEIASSL
-233 SVVYVYDDAGTR
+233 SVSYV
-245 FGTSYYSMTYDG
+245 YDG

-262 PIGVRVFGLGTLA
+262 VRVFHLGTFA

-404 TRVPEQSDIVSATVN
+404 SRVPEQSDIVSATVD

-428 FDLSGQESIALLRD
+428 FNLSEQESIALLRD

-469 TLRIT
+469 MLRIT

-480 TELFRT
+480 TELFRS
-486 YDLSIDEAL
+486 YDLSTDEAL

-527 NLEELRITGGY
+527 HLEELRITGGY

-571 DCAAGSIESADL
+571 DCDAGSIESADL
-583 FTADENDCEY
+583 FAAEEDDCEY

-605 DNEVRAS
+605 DSEARAS
-612 AATHAGEDL
+612 ATKHTGEEL
-621 YNGSFYLRVTPGMVS
+621 YNGSFYLRVTPDMVS
-636 TLRVLRGLDLIELP
+636 TLRALRGLNLIELP

>member
-1 MNWEVKTMRSVTSYF
+1 MRSVTSYF
-16 NRDLLRGALLRTWP
+16 NRELLRGALQRTWP
-30 LWAAYTLIWLFLL
+30 LWAAYTLIWLLLL
-43 PVTLFIHLSDRHIV
+43 PVTLFIRLSDRHIV

-72 SSGVM
+72 PTGVM

-89 MFAYLTSPRA
+89 MFAYLTNPRA

-152 TGLLLCVLLVLFF
+152 MGLLLCVLLVLFF

-188 LNFLFVGMEA
+188 LNFLFVGMEV

-223 SPLVEIVRSL
+223 SPPVEIASSL
-233 SVVYVYDDAGTR
+233 SVSYV
-245 FGTSYYSMTYDG
+245 YDG

-262 PIGVRVFGLGTLA
+262 VRVLYLGTFA

-404 TRVPEQSDIVSATVN
+404 SRVPEQSDIVSATVD

-428 FDLSGQESIALLRD
+428 FNLSGQESIALLRD

-469 TLRIT
+469 MLRIT

-480 TELFRT
+480 TELFRS
-486 YDLSIDEAL
+486 YDLSTDEAL

-502 ESTLTKLANCTEIT
+502 ESALTKLANCTEIT

-527 NLEELRITGGY
+527 HLEELRITGGY

-571 DCAAGSIESADL
+571 DCDAGSIESADL
-583 FTADENDCEY
+583 FAAEEDDCEY

-605 DNEVRAS
+605 DSEARAS
-612 AATHAGEDL
+612 ATKHTGEEL
-621 YNGSFYLRVTPGMVS
+621 YNGSFYLRVTPDMVS
-636 TLRVLRGLDLIELP
+636 TLRALRGLNLIELP

>member
-1 MNWEVKTMRSVTSYF
+1 MRSVTSYF
-16 NRDLLRGALLRTWP
+16 NRELLRGALQRTWP
-30 LWAAYTLIWLFLL
+30 LWAAYTLIWLLLL
-43 PVTLFIHLSDRHIV
+43 PVTIFIRLSDRHIV
-57 YSRPTLSYELLNTGL
+57 YSRPTLSYELLSTGL
-72 SSGVM
+72 PSGVM

-89 MFAYLTSPRA
+89 MFAYLTNPRA

-152 TGLLLCVLLVLFF
+152 MGLLLCVLLVLFF

-188 LNFLFVGMEA
+188 LNFLFVGMEV

-223 SPLVEIVRSL
+223 SPPVEIASSL
-233 SVVYVYDDAGTR
+233 SVSYV
-245 FGTSYYSMTYDG
+245 YDG

-262 PIGVRVFGLGTLA
+262 VRVLYLGTFA

-404 TRVPEQSDIVSATVN
+404 SRVPEQSDIVSATVD

-428 FDLSGQESIALLRD
+428 FNLSGQESIALLRD

-462 PFDGDTC
+462 PFNGDTC

-480 TELFRT
+480 TELFRS
-486 YDLSIDEAL
+486 YDLSTDEAL

-502 ESTLTKLANCTEIT
+502 ESALTKLANCTEIT

-527 NLEELRITGGY
+527 HLEELRITGGY

-548 YSHSQEAELNAAQ
+548 YSHNEEAELNAAQ

-571 DCAAGSIESADL
+571 DCDAGSIESADL
-583 FTADENDCEY
+583 FAAEEDDCEY

-605 DNEVRAS
+605 DSEARAS
-612 AATHAGEDL
+612 ATKHTGEEL
-621 YNGSFYLRVTPGMVS
+621 YNGSFYLRVTPDMVS
-636 TLRVLRGLDLIELP
+636 TLRALRGLNLIELP

>member
-1 MNWEVKTMRSVTSYF
+1 MRSVTSYF

-404 TRVPEQSDIVSATVN
+404 TRVPEQNDIVSATVN

-583 FTADENDCEY
+583 FAADENDCEY

-612 AATHAGEDL
+612 AAAHAGEDL

>member
-1 MNWEVKTMRSVTSYF
+1 MRSVTSYF
-16 NRDLLRGALLRTWP
+16 NRELLRGALQRTWP
-30 LWAAYTLIWLFLL
+30 LWAAYTLIWLLLL
-43 PVTLFIHLSDRHIV
+43 PVTLFIRLSDRHIV
-57 YSRPTLSYELLNTGL
+57 YSRPTLSYELLSTGL
-72 SSGVM
+72 PSGAM

-89 MFAYLTSPRA
+89 MFAYLTNSRA

-152 TGLLLCVLLVLFF
+152 MGLLLCVLLVLFF

-188 LNFLFVGMEA
+188 LNFLFVGMEV

-223 SPLVEIVRSL
+223 SPPVEIASSL
-233 SVVYVYDDAGTR
+233 SVSYV
-245 FGTSYYSMTYDG
+245 YDG

-262 PIGVRVFGLGTLA
+262 VRVFHLGTFA

-346 IGTIACM
+346 IGTIGCM

-404 TRVPEQSDIVSATVN
+404 TRVPEQSDIVSATVD

-428 FDLSGQESIALLRD
+428 FNLSGQESIALLRD

-462 PFDGDTC
+462 PFNGDTC

-480 TELFRT
+480 TELFRS

-502 ESTLTKLANCTEIT
+502 ESALTKLANCTEIT

-527 NLEELRITGGY
+527 HLEELRITGGY

-548 YSHSQEAELNAAQ
+548 YSHNEEAELNAAQ

-571 DCAAGSIESADL
+571 DCNAGSIESADL
-583 FTADENDCEY
+583 FAAEEDDCEY

-605 DNEVRAS
+605 DSEARAS
-612 AATHAGEDL
+612 ATKHTGEEL
-621 YNGSFYLRVTPGMVS
+621 YNGSFYLRVTPDMVS
-636 TLRVLRGLDLIELP
+636 TLRALRGLNLIELP

>member
-1 MNWEVKTMRSVTSYF
+1 MRSVTSYF
-16 NRDLLRGALLRTWP
+16 NRELLRGALQRTWP
-30 LWAAYTLIWLFLL
+30 LWAAYTLIWLLLL
-43 PVTLFIHLSDRHIV
+43 PVTLFIRLSDRHIV
-57 YSRPTLSYELLNTGL
+57 YSRPTLSYELLSTGL
-72 SSGVM
+72 PSGVM

-89 MFAYLTSPRA
+89 MFAYLTNSRA

-152 TGLLLCVLLVLFF
+152 MGLLLCVLLVLFF

-188 LNFLFVGMEA
+188 LNFLFVGMEV

-223 SPLVEIVRSL
+223 SPPVEIASSL
-233 SVVYVYDDAGTR
+233 SVSYV
-245 FGTSYYSMTYDG
+245 YDG

-262 PIGVRVFGLGTLA
+262 VRVFHLGTFA

-318 LCSAFSLGQLLSY
+318 FCSAFSLGQLLSY

-428 FDLSGQESIALLRD
+428 FNLSGQESIALLRD

-480 TELFRT
+480 TELFRS

-502 ESTLTKLANCTEIT
+502 ESALTKLANCTEIT

-527 NLEELRITGGY
+527 HLEELRITGGY

-548 YSHSQEAELNAAQ
+548 YSHNEEAELNAAQ

-571 DCAAGSIESADL
+571 DCDAGSIESADL
-583 FTADENDCEY
+583 FAAEEDDCEY

-605 DNEVRAS
+605 DSEARAS
-612 AATHAGEDL
+612 ATKHTGEEL
-621 YNGSFYLRVTPGMVS
+621 YNGSFYLRVTPDMVS
-636 TLRVLRGLDLIELP
+636 TLRALRGLNLIELP

>member
-1 MNWEVKTMRSVTSYF
+1 MRSVTSYF
-16 NRDLLRGALLRTWP
+16 NRELLRGALQRTWP
-30 LWAAYTLIWLFLL
+30 LWAAYTLIWLLLL
-43 PVTLFIHLSDRHIV
+43 PVTLFIRLSDRHIV
-57 YSRPTLSYELLNTGL
+57 YSRPTLSYELLSTGL
-72 SSGVM
+72 PSGAM

-89 MFAYLTSPRA
+89 MFAYLTNSRA

-152 TGLLLCVLLVLFF
+152 MGLLLCVLLVLFF

-223 SPLVEIVRSL
+223 SPPVEIASSL
-233 SVVYVYDDAGTR
+233 SVSYV
-245 FGTSYYSMTYDG
+245 YDG

-262 PIGVRVFGLGTLA
+262 VRVFHLGTFA

-404 TRVPEQSDIVSATVN
+404 SRVPEQSDIVSATVN

-428 FDLSGQESIALLRD
+428 FNLSGQESIALLRD

-469 TLRIT
+469 MLRIT

-480 TELFRT
+480 TELFRS

-502 ESTLTKLANCTEIT
+502 ESALTKLANCTEIT

-527 NLEELRITGGY
+527 HLEELRITGGY

-571 DCAAGSIESADL
+571 DCDAGSIESADL
-583 FTADENDCEY
+583 FAAEEDDCEY

-605 DNEVRAS
+605 DSEARAS
-612 AATHAGEDL
+612 ATKHTGEEL
-621 YNGSFYLRVTPGMVS
+621 YNGSFYLRVTPDMVS
-636 TLRVLRGLDLIELP
+636 TLRALRGLNLIELP

>member
-1 MNWEVKTMRSVTSYF
+1 MRSVTSYF
-16 NRDLLRGALLRTWP
+16 NRELLRGALQRTWP
-30 LWAAYTLIWLFLL
+30 LWAAYTLIWLLLL
-43 PVTLFIHLSDRHIV
+43 PVTLFIRLSDRHIV
-57 YSRPTLSYELLNTGL
+57 YSRPTLSYELLSTGL
-72 SSGVM
+72 PSGVM

-89 MFAYLTSPRA
+89 MFAYLTNSRA

-152 TGLLLCVLLVLFF
+152 MGLLLCVLLVLFF

-188 LNFLFVGMEA
+188 LNFLFVGMEV

-223 SPLVEIVRSL
+223 SPPVEIASSL
-233 SVVYVYDDAGTR
+233 SVSYV
-245 FGTSYYSMTYDG
+245 YDG

-262 PIGVRVFGLGTLA
+262 VRVLYLGTFA

-404 TRVPEQSDIVSATVN
+404 SRVPEQSDIVSATVD

-428 FDLSGQESIALLRD
+428 FNLSGQESIALLRD

-480 TELFRT
+480 TELFRS

-502 ESTLTKLANCTEIT
+502 ESALTKLANCTEIT

-527 NLEELRITGGY
+527 HLEELRITGGY

-548 YSHSQEAELNAAQ
+548 YSHNEEAELNAAQ

-571 DCAAGSIESADL
+571 DCDAGSIESADL
-583 FTADENDCEY
+583 FAAEEDDCEY

-605 DNEVRAS
+605 DSEARAS
-612 AATHAGEDL
+612 ATKHTGEEL
-621 YNGSFYLRVTPGMVS
+621 YNGSFYLRVTPDMVS
-636 TLRVLRGLDLIELP
+636 TLRALRGLNLIELP

>member
-1 MNWEVKTMRSVTSYF
+1 MRSVTSYF
-16 NRDLLRGALLRTWP
+16 NRELLRGALQRTWP
-30 LWAAYTLIWLFLL
+30 LWAAYTLIWLLLL
-43 PVTLFIHLSDRHIV
+43 PVTLFIRLSDRHIV
-57 YSRPTLSYELLNTGL
+57 YSRPTLSYELLSTGL
-72 SSGVM
+72 PSGAM

-89 MFAYLTSPRA
+89 MFAYLTNSRA

-152 TGLLLCVLLVLFF
+152 MGLLLCVLLVLFF

-188 LNFLFVGMEA
+188 LNFLFVGMEV

-223 SPLVEIVRSL
+223 SPPVEIASSL
-233 SVVYVYDDAGTR
+233 SVSYV
-245 FGTSYYSMTYDG
+245 YDG

-262 PIGVRVFGLGTLA
+262 VRVFHLGTFA

-404 TRVPEQSDIVSATVN
+404 SRVPEQSDIVSATVN

-428 FDLSGQESIALLRD
+428 FNLSGQESIALLRD

-462 PFDGDTC
+462 PFNGDTC

-480 TELFRT
+480 TELFRS

-502 ESTLTKLANCTEIT
+502 ESALTKLANCTEIT

-527 NLEELRITGGY
+527 HLEELRITGGY

-571 DCAAGSIESADL
+571 DCDAGSIESADL
-583 FTADENDCEY
+583 FAAEEDDCEY

-605 DNEVRAS
+605 DSEARAS
-612 AATHAGEDL
+612 ATKHTEEEL
-621 YNGSFYLRVTPGMVS
+621 YNGSFYLRVTPDMVS
-636 TLRVLRGLDLIELP
+636 TLRALRGLNLIELP